1 MIQMDKGRQELGW
14 IYLSTLLAGVF
25 NCHRG
30 SKNAKVF
37 KPSDFN
43 PFEQHGDDAIEFND
57 ETAKDLKY
65 FFTGER

>member
-1 MIQMDKGRQELGW
+1 MDKGRQELGW

-43 PFEQHGDDAIEFND
+43 PFDTQEENVLEFND
-57 ETAKDLKY
+57 ETAKDVKY